1 MNEQQ
6 QHHSGST
13 VEGRPVRLKQVRKDE
28 FLAHVR
34 NGRVI
39 SAYEDYTMYRVP
51 AAGGDDLYVMM
62 RDSLMPDG
70 WFRGVAR
77 GHFR

>member
-1 MNEQQ
+1 MND
-6 QHHSGST
+6 HHNSGST
-13 VEGRPVRLKQVRKDE
+13 VDGRPVRLREVPRSE

-39 SAYEDYTMYRVP
+39 SQQENYTMYRVP
-51 AAGGDDLYVMM
+51 AGGGDDLFVMM
-62 RDSLMPDG
+62 RDEVMPDG